1 MNLESLAQTLVF
13 GVFSGGI
20 YGIAAIGLALVFGVL
35 RVLNIAHGELL
46 MLGGLLSFWLFD
58 QWAVDPFLGLLI
70 VVPALFAFGILLDR
84 SVYRYVARQ
93 AGAEKIKNSLLVS
106 FGLTLVIQ
114 NLAIRLFS
122 ADERG
127 IQVPY
132 ASESIH
138 VVGLSVPYAR
148 LASLLLAL
156 LAALALRRFLHGS
169 FLGKAILATAED
181 WEAAELAGIN
191 IQRVYLMTFALGASL
206 AAAAG
211 TFVAV
216 TYGIAP
222 AAGLGWTLK
231 ALIVIVLAGTGS
243 IFGTIPAGLL
253 LGIVESLSGTLLGA
267 SYQEVIGLVMF
278 LAVLMLRPQ
287 GLFARRE

>member
-1 MNLESLAQTLVF
+1 MNLESIAQSLIF
-13 GVFSGGI
+13 GAFNGGI
-20 YGIAAIGLALVFGVL
+20 YGLAAIGLAMVFGVL
-35 RVLNIAHGELL
+35 KVLNVAHGELL
-46 MLGGLLSFWLFD
+46 MLGGTLSFWLFD
-58 QWAVDPFLGLLI
+58 HWGMDPFLSLI
-70 VVPALFAFGILLDR
+70 LVVPALFAFGLLLDR
-84 SVYRYVARQ
+84 SVYRYVVRQ
-93 AGAEKIKNSLLVS
+93 TGAEKIKNSLLVS

-132 ASESIH
+132 AGE
-138 VVGLSVPYAR
+138 GLSIVGVSLPYAR

-169 FLGKAILATAED
+169 FFGKAILATAED

-191 IQRVYLMTFALGASL
+191 IQHVYMMTFALGASL

-211 TFVAV
+211 TLVTV

-243 IFGTIPAGLL
+243 IFGTIPAGML
-253 LGIVESLSGTLLGA
+253 LGIVESLSGTLFGA
-267 SYQEVIGLVMF
+267 SYQEVIGLLMF